1 VPVKERVETVRK
13 YSTVREPLIAVATVV
28 TGIAGVYLTAQVLL
42 WGFSRLSG
50 WTTLAARYPGSGSA
64 PAPRTRFGDGV
75 FRGWIGYNGGLVLAA
90 DTRGV
95 YISAMPIVLTPW
107 HSPIFIPWGEITEIR
122 GRRILWTRCHGIRTR
137 RAPDVDFALRRRT
150 FELVR
155 ADAQRAHVPVIEA

>member
-1 VPVKERVETVRK
+1 
-13 YSTVREPLIAVATVV
+13 L
-28 TGIAGVYLTAQVLL
+28 
-42 WGFSRLSG
+42 
-50 WTTLAARYPGSGSA
+50 
-64 PAPRTRFGDGV
+64 
-75 FRGWIGYNGGLVLAA
+75 GWIGYNGGLVLAA

-122 GRRILWTRCHGIRTR
+122 GRRIVWTRCHGIRTR

-155 ADAQRAHVPVIEA
+155 ADAQRVHVPVIEA